1 MTDFEEFAIYDTRIK
16 PNPNDTAKVARIFY
30 CTYEDYEEK
39 FDELAACFSPEGIR
53 KGSFDKY
60 IKADKKGT
68 GTVDTDFLQ
77 TLSEW
82 CLELA
87 EAVAKKN
94 KELDEMDLNHIV
106 QSRR

>member
-82 CLELA
+82 RLELA